1 MTVEHI
7 DRNDIASGDIIRYR
21 AIQEGNLRQH
31 VKNRYFLVLH
41 QDKDTLDLLP
51 ITHGYKKDDPYT
63 AFNLKFADLLQK
75 YMESKTGDL
84 QQNYFKTAQ
93 NVHINRE
100 ELKLKVQY
108 IGSLS
113 RFNDEFTNVKDK
125 IKNLQNQILKRNKTY
140 RKEVNSK
147 EYQDPKKRKECLK
160 SLRWIPTKILKKM
173 AICEKLD
180 LKPKYP
186 HNMHPAIKPKKHK
199 EKESDSPEIT

>member
-7 DRNDIASGDIIRYR
+7 DRNDIAPGDIIRYR
-21 AIQEGNLRQH
+21 AIQEGNLRQP

-41 QDKDTLDLLP
+41 QDNDTLDLLP

-63 AFNLKFADLLQK
+63 AFNLKFSDLLQK
-75 YMESKTGDL
+75 YIESKTGDL

-100 ELKLKVQY
+100 ELKLEVQY
-108 IGSLS
+108 IGSIS
-113 RFNDEFTNVKDK
+113 RFDNEFTNVKDK
-125 IKNLQNQILKRNKTY
+125 IKKLQDQILQRNKTY
-140 RKEVNSK
+140 RKEVNTK
-147 EYQDPKKRKECLK
+147 EYRDPKKRKECLE

-186 HNMHPAIKPKKHK
+186 HNMHPAIKQKKHK
-199 EKESDSPEIT
+199 EKDSDSLDIT